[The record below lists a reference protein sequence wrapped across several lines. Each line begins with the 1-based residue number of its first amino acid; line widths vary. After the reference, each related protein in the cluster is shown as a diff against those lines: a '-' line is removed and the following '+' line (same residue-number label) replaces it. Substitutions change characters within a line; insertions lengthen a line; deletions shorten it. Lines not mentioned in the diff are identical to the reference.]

1 MAITPVNLSA
11 SLFRSL
17 RSVDAGEKATA
28 ATAVK
33 LATGLKVDSSSNS
46 DSFALA
52 QQLRGKIQ
60 VASALNQGLN
70 SASGVVSTGMS
81 GVNALS
87 DLNVEIQA
95 KLFELANGANNEAQK
110 DILKSEVGNLLQQAQ
125 SFVSNSS
132 FNGVN
137 LIDADASDVSTLSS
151 ENGDE
156 LVVGS
161 QSGVGT
167 AVNALQTAISDEA
180 KIGNPMSIIEN
191 EFAAFQSTL
200 SGATSLLVSAQDA
213 IQGRQDELINFEQL
227 AAEGLGGLVDANIGR
242 ETVSLA
248 SKNVQSQLAVQT
260 ASIAN
265 SASSNILSLFK

>member
-1 MAITPVNLSA
+1 MAVTPVNLSA
-11 SLFRSL
+11 SLFKSL

-28 ATAVK
+28 TTAVK

-70 SASGVVSTGMS
+70 SASGVVSTGLS

-87 DLNVEIQA
+87 DLNVEIQG

-137 LIDADASDVSTLSS
+137 LIDADASDLSTLSS
-151 ENGDE
+151 ENGGE

-167 AVNALQTAISDEA
+167 AVNTLQTAISDEA
-180 KIGNPMSIIEN
+180 KFGIPISIIEN

-200 SGATSLLVSAQDA
+200 SGATSSLVSAQNA

-227 AAEGLGGLVDANIGR
+227 AAEGLGGIVDANLGR
-242 ETVSLA
+242 ETVSLV
-248 SKNVQSQLAVQT
+248 SQNVQSQLAIQT

-265 SASSNILSLFK
+265 SASGNILSLFK

>member
-11 SLFRSL
+11 SLFKSL

-28 ATAVK
+28 TTAVR
-33 LATGLKVDSSSNS
+33 LATGLKVDASS
-46 DSFALA
+46 DAASFALA

-70 SASGVVSTGMS
+70 SVSGAVSTGMS

-87 DLNVEIQA
+87 DLNVEIQG
-95 KLFELANGANNEAQK
+95 KLFELANGGNSEAQK
-110 DILKSEVGNLLQQAQ
+110 SILKSEVGNLLQQAQ

-137 LIDADASDVSTLSS
+137 LIGADASDVSTPSS

-161 QSGVGT
+161 QSGVGG
-167 AVNALQTAISDEA
+167 AVNTLQSAILDET
-180 KIGNPMSIIEN
+180 KIGNPQSIIEN
-191 EFAAFQSTL
+191 ELAAFQSTL
-200 SGATSLLVSAQDA
+200 SGAISSLASSQNS
-213 IQGRQDELINFEQL
+213 IQGRQEELINFEQL

-242 ETVSLA
+242 EAVSLA
-248 SKNVQSQLAVQT
+248 SQNVQSQLAVQT

-265 SASSNILSLFK
+265 SSSGNILSLFK

>member
-11 SLFRSL
+11 SLFKSL

-28 ATAVK
+28 TTAVR
-33 LATGLKVDSSSNS
+33 LATGLKVDASS
-46 DSFALA
+46 DGASFALA

-70 SASGVVSTGMS
+70 SVSGAVSTGMS

-87 DLNVEIQA
+87 DLNVEIQG
-95 KLFELANGANNEAQK
+95 KLFELANGGNNEAQK

-137 LIDADASDVSTLSS
+137 LISADAPDVSTLSS

-161 QSGVGT
+161 QGGVGG
-167 AVNALQTAISDEA
+167 AVNTLQSAILDET
-180 KIGNPMSIIEN
+180 KIGNPQSIIEN

-200 SGATSLLVSAQDA
+200 SGAISSLASSQNS
-213 IQGRQDELINFEQL
+213 IQGRQEELINFEQL

-242 ETVSLA
+242 EAVSLA
-248 SKNVQSQLAVQT
+248 SQNVQSQLAVQT

-265 SASSNILSLFK
+265 SSSGNILSLFK

>member
-11 SLFRSL
+11 SLFKSL

-46 DSFALA
+46 ESFALA

-70 SASGVVSTGMS
+70 SASGVVSTGLS

-87 DLNVEIQA
+87 DLNVEIEG

-167 AVNALQTAISDEA
+167 AVNALQAAISDEA

-200 SGATSLLVSAQDA
+200 SGATSSLVSAQRA

-227 AAEGLGGLVDANIGR
+227 AAEGLGGIVDANIGR

-248 SKNVQSQLAVQT
+248 SQNVQSQLAVQT

-265 SASSNILSLFK
+265 SASGNILSLFK

>member
-11 SLFRSL
+11 SLFKSL

-70 SASGVVSTGMS
+70 SASGVVSTGLS
-81 GVNALS
+81 GVSALS
-87 DLNVEIQA
+87 DLNVEIQG

-137 LIDADASDVSTLSS
+137 LIDADASDVSILSS

-167 AVNALQTAISDEA
+167 AVNAMQTAISDEA

-200 SGATSLLVSAQDA
+200 SGATSSLVSAQGA

-242 ETVSLA
+242 ETVSIA
-248 SKNVQSQLAVQT
+248 SQNVQSQLAVQT

-265 SASSNILSLFK
+265 SASGNILSLFK

>member
-11 SLFRSL
+11 SLFKSL

-33 LATGLKVDSSSNS
+33 LATGLRVDPSSNS

-70 SASGVVSTGMS
+70 SASGVVSTGLS

-87 DLNVEIQA
+87 DLNVEIQG

-137 LIDADASDVSTLSS
+137 LIDADASDLSTLSS
-151 ENGDE
+151 ENGGE
-156 LVVGS
+156 LVFGS

-167 AVNALQTAISDEA
+167 AVNTLQTAISDEA
-180 KIGNPMSIIEN
+180 KIGNPISIIEN

-200 SGATSLLVSAQDA
+200 SGATSSLVSAQNA

-227 AAEGLGGLVDANIGR
+227 AAEGLGGIVDANIGR

-248 SKNVQSQLAVQT
+248 SQNVQSQLAIQT

-265 SASSNILSLFK
+265 SASGNILSLFK

>member
-11 SLFRSL
+11 SLFKSL

-28 ATAVK
+28 TTAVR
-33 LATGLKVDSSSNS
+33 LATGLKVDASSDSA
-46 DSFALA
+46 SFALA

-70 SASGVVSTGMS
+70 SVSGAVSTGMS
-81 GVNALS
+81 GINALS
-87 DLNVEIQA
+87 DLNVEIQG
-95 KLFELANGANNEAQK
+95 KLFELANGGNNEAQK
-110 DILKSEVGNLLQQAQ
+110 NILKSEVGNLLQQAQ

-137 LIDADASDVSTLSS
+137 LIGAGASDVSTLSS

-161 QSGVGT
+161 QGGVGG
-167 AVNALQTAISDEA
+167 AVNTLQSAVLDET
-180 KIGNPMSIIEN
+180 KIGNPQSIIEN
-191 EFAAFQSTL
+191 ELAAFQSTL
-200 SGATSLLVSAQDA
+200 SGAISSLASSQNS
-213 IQGRQDELINFEQL
+213 IQGRQEELINFEQL

-242 ETVSLA
+242 EAVSLA
-248 SKNVQSQLAVQT
+248 SQNVQSQLAVQT

-265 SASSNILSLFK
+265 SSSGNILSLFK

>member
-11 SLFRSL
+11 SLFKSL
-17 RSVDAGEKATA
+17 RSADAGEKATA

-70 SASGVVSTGMS
+70 SASGVVSTGLS

-87 DLNVEIQA
+87 DLNVEIQG

-137 LIDADASDVSTLSS
+137 LIDADASDLSTLSS
-151 ENGDE
+151 ENGGE

-227 AAEGLGGLVDANIGR
+227 AAEGLGGIVDANIGR

-248 SKNVQSQLAVQT
+248 SQNVQSQLAIQT

-265 SASSNILSLFK
+265 SASGNILSLFK

>member
-11 SLFRSL
+11 SLFKSL

-70 SASGVVSTGMS
+70 SASGVVSTGLS

-87 DLNVEIQA
+87 DLNVEIEG

-248 SKNVQSQLAVQT
+248 SQNVQSQLAVQT

-265 SASSNILSLFK
+265 SASGNILSLFK

>member
-11 SLFRSL
+11 SLFKSL
-17 RSVDAGEKATA
+17 RSADAGEKATA

-70 SASGVVSTGMS
+70 SASGVVSTGLS

-87 DLNVEIQA
+87 DLNVEIQG

-137 LIDADASDVSTLSS
+137 LIDADASDLSTLSS
-151 ENGDE
+151 ENGGE

-167 AVNALQTAISDEA
+167 AVNTLQTAISDEA

-200 SGATSLLVSAQDA
+200 SGATSSLVSAQNA

-227 AAEGLGGLVDANIGR
+227 AAEGLGGIVDANIGR

-248 SKNVQSQLAVQT
+248 SQNVQSQLAIQT

-265 SASSNILSLFK
+265 SASGNILSLFK

>member
-11 SLFRSL
+11 SLFKSL
-17 RSVDAGEKATA
+17 RSADAGEKATA

-70 SASGVVSTGMS
+70 SASGVVSTGLS

-87 DLNVEIQA
+87 DLNVEIQG
-95 KLFELANGANNEAQK
+95 KLFELANGTNNEAQK

-137 LIDADASDVSTLSS
+137 LIDADASDLSTLSS
-151 ENGDE
+151 ENGGE

-167 AVNALQTAISDEA
+167 AVNTLQTAISDEA
-180 KIGNPMSIIEN
+180 KIGNPISIIEN

-200 SGATSLLVSAQDA
+200 SGATSSLVSAQNA

-227 AAEGLGGLVDANIGR
+227 AAEGLGGIVDANIGR

-248 SKNVQSQLAVQT
+248 SQNVQSQLAIQT

-265 SASSNILSLFK
+265 SASGNILSLFK